1 MTLQKEEFLLDINK
15 TNKMKTQVKIFGN
28 ASNCLEKD
36 LNEFLLTIESDLIKD
51 IKYIGEGGSSASAMV
66 IYEVKIETETK

>member
-1 MTLQKEEFLLDINK
+1 MII
-15 TNKMKTQVKIFGN
+15 QVKTFGN

-36 LNEFLLTIESDLIKD
+36 LNAFLSTIETRHIVD

-66 IYEVKIETETK
+66 IYQANK